1 MSENNHKMKSK
12 YLEQLK
18 FDPALN
24 NSWSNLFLTRT
35 RFIIL
40 LVVMICI
47 AGFMSVKSLP
57 LESNPEVKIGIGT
70 VVTTL
75 PGASPEIIE
84 DLVTKK
90 LEKQI
95 NKIKGIDTMK
105 STSKNSVSIITVQF
119 KSDKDISTA
128 MRELKDKVDTAK
140 TDLPADAKDP
150 VVTEIS
156 LDDTPIWTFTI
167 SGKYN
172 GFELYDYAKKIRDEL
187 EKNSLVSE
195 VRLSG

>member
-1 MSENNHKMKSK
+1 MKSK
-12 YLEQLK
+12 YLDQLK
-18 FDPALN
+18 FEIRTLN
-24 NSWSNLFLTRT
+24 NNQIFFSMMRNSDSLSWFVMIVSLTR
-35 RFIIL
+35 
-40 LVVMICI
+40 
-47 AGFMSVKSLP
+47 SVKSLP

-140 TDLPADAKDP
+140 ADLPADAKDP

-156 LDDTPIWTFTI
+156 LDDTPIWTFAI

-187 EKNSLVSE
+187 EKNTLVSE
-195 VRLSG
+195 VRLLDETKSSTE

>member
-1 MSENNHKMKSK
+1 M
-12 YLEQLK
+12 
-18 FDPALN
+18 
-24 NSWSNLFLTRT
+24 
-35 RFIIL
+35 
-40 LVVMICI
+40 
-47 AGFMSVKSLP
+47 VKSLSHKNQIHYPPGCNDLYRWIYVSQRVFP

-172 GFELYDYAKKIRDEL
+172 GFELYDYAKGFEMNSKRILSYQKFVSLDEIR
-187 EKNSLVSE
+187 
-195 VRLSG
+195 